1 MNKPDLIRVRDV
13 MRANFCLVD
22 GLMTVD
28 QALRRLKDQDARVL
42 VIQKRDE
49 DDEYGLVDL
58 PDIARKVLTQ
68 NRSPERVN
76 VYEIMR
82 KPALNVRPEMQV
94 KYCAR
99 LLDRF
104 NLRAALVIDN
114 AGDVAGIVSYDDLVM
129 GGLVDFS
136 NESTEAP

>member
-1 MNKPDLIRVRDV
+1 MNKPDLVRVRDV
-13 MRANFCLVD
+13 MRGNFCLVD
-22 GLMTVD
+22 GRITVD
-28 QALRRLKDQDARVL
+28 QALRQLRDQNARVL
-42 VIQKRDE
+42 VIQKRDA

-58 PDIARKVLTQ
+58 ADIARKVLSH

-82 KPALNVRPEMQV
+82 KPALNVRLDMQV

-104 NLRAALVIDN
+104 NLRIALVTDA
-114 AGDVAGIVSYDDLVM
+114 AGEVVGIVGYDDLVM
-129 GGLVDFS
+129 GGLVDLRG
-136 NESTEAP
+136 EGTEAH

>member
-1 MNKPDLIRVRDV
+1 MNKPAIVRVRDV
-13 MRANFCLVD
+13 MRGNFCLVD
-22 GLMTVD
+22 GLITVD
-28 QALRRLKDQDARVL
+28 QALRRLRDEKARVL

-58 PDIARKVLTQ
+58 ADIARKVLSH

-104 NLRAALVIDN
+104 NLRAALVTES
-114 AGDVAGIVSYDDLVM
+114 AGEVAGIVSYDDLVM
-129 GGLVDFS
+129 GGLVDFRDEKS
-136 NESTEAP
+136 DEP